1 MTVQAYT
8 DLFNTAL
15 TNLATSIANLTS
27 LKVVTD
33 PRNIAPPCVFIDA
46 PSFTAFNYNIV
57 NMNFPV
63 RVFSLGPSNLDAQRN
78 LLNLAALVLGS
89 NVAVTDGR
97 PTIAIIGSAE
107 YPAYDLTVNVQAQ
120 TN

>member
-15 TNLATSIANLTS
+15 NNLASSITALTS

-46 PSFTAFNYNIV
+46 PTFTAFNYNIV
-57 NMNFPV
+57 NMTFPV

-78 LLNLAALVLGS
+78 ILNIAAQLLAS
-89 NVAVTDGR
+89 NIAVTDGR
-97 PTIAIIGSAE
+97 PTIVMIGSSE
-107 YPAYDLTVNVQAQ
+107 LPAYDLTVNVQAQ

>member
-1 MTVQAYT
+1 MTVQNYT

-15 TNLATSIANLTS
+15 NDLASDIATLTS

-33 PRNIAPPCVFIDA
+33 PRNIQPPCVFIDA
-46 PSFTAFNYNIV
+46 PSFVAFNYNIV
-57 NMNFPV
+57 NMTFPV

-78 LLNLAALVLGS
+78 LLNIAALVLSS

-107 YPAYDLTVNVQAQ
+107 YPAYDLTVNIQAQ

>member
-1 MTVQAYT
+1 MTVAAYT

-15 TNLATSIANLTS
+15 DNLADTLSDVTGI
-27 LKVVTD
+27 VCVTD

-57 NMNFPV
+57 TMTFPI
-63 RVFSLGPSNLDAQRN
+63 RILSLGPSNLDAQRS
-78 LLNLAALVLGS
+78 LLNLASLVLGS

-97 PTIAIIGSAE
+97 PTIAIIGGSE
-107 YPAYDLTVNVQAQ
+107 LPAYDLTVNIQSQ
-120 TN
+120 TS